1 MEGGAMIAE
10 ITMTVQMPVD
20 DFMAMTGRQA
30 DPDGVY
36 RGTVDL
42 YRAAQEAVLFR
53 LSNGGMVRGIRI
65 AEFTFQIRSQFWQ
78 TGRGPG
84 GFFD

>member
-1 MEGGAMIAE
+1 MIAE
-10 ITMTVQMPVD
+10 ITMTVQMPVE
-20 DFMAMTGRQA
+20 DFMAMTGRQP

-36 RGTVDL
+36 RGTVDM

-65 AEFTFQIRSQFWQ
+65 PSFIFQIRSEFWH
-78 TGRGPG
+78 TDLGRG
-84 GFFD
+84 GFFDRVG